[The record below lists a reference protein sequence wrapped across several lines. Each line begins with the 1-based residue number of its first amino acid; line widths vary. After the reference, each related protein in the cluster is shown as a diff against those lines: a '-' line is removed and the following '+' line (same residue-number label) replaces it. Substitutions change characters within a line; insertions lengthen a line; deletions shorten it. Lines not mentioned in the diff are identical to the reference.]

1 MTGNVLGKWEDE
13 PYPIEPSRPVD
24 ETTSRDAEDD
34 IFDDVTDD
42 VGGIIISGVRPG
54 ASFPKKPT
62 ADEPEA
68 GRAHSFRCSR
78 ASKSAMRASRSASWS
93 SSHATSCSAPGSCD
107 R

>member
-1 MTGNVLGKWEDE
+1 MTANVLCEWEDE
-13 PYPIEPSRPVD
+13 PYPSEPSRPAD

-42 VGGIIISGVRPG
+42 VGGIILSGVRPG

-68 GRAHSFRCSR
+68 RRVMRGRRRTGPGKSSPPEHFA
-78 ASKSAMRASRSASWS
+78 ASEG
-93 SSHATSCSAPGSCD
+93 H
-107 R
+107 